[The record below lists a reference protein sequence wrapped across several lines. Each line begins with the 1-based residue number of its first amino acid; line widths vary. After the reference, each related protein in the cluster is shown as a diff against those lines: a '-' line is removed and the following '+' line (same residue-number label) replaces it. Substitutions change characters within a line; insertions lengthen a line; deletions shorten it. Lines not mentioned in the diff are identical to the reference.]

1 MHPTL
6 EAFSDRCAYGDNVL
20 TRADARVK
28 LALALAAIAAV
39 LLSGRILLPL
49 TLFAACVAASLV
61 LRVPGRVLLW
71 RVAGPLSIAAVMCL
85 LRAFLS
91 HGTPLGHFSLWH
103 WQLTLTRE
111 GVAEGILIGSR
122 VMGSVSVLILLG
134 SVTPAY
140 KVFGAL
146 RWARLPQSLVELAML
161 MYRHIFSLLG
171 QLADVHSAQRVR
183 LGYAGFR
190 RSLSSAGNL
199 MGMAILRSLDQADR
213 MHEAMVARG
222 YRGVLPI
229 GLPGPIRLAD
239 VLALAAGLATLAAC
253 YLLCEGGPI

>member
-6 EAFSDRCAYGDNVL
+6 EAFSDTCAYGDNAL

-39 LLSGRILLPL
+39 LLSGKILLPL
-49 TLFAACVAASLV
+49 TLFGACVAASLV
-61 LRVPGRVLLW
+61 LRVPARVVLW

-91 HGTPLGHFSLWH
+91 HGTPLSHFSIWH

-111 GVAEGILIGSR
+111 GVAEGILIGAR

-146 RWARLPQSLVELAML
+146 RWARLPQSLVELALL
-161 MYRHIFSLLG
+161 MYRHIFALLG

-213 MHEAMVARG
+213 MHEAMLARG
-222 YRGVLPI
+222 YCGVLPI
-229 GLPGPIRLAD
+229 PVPGPLRRAD
-239 VLALAAGLATLAAC
+239 VLAVAAGLALLAAC
-253 YLLCEGGPI
+253 FLLCEGGPI